1 MNERPSL
8 PDPGLGVRPWIG
20 PAIECA
26 AAMRAPEILLRV
38 GLAGSGVLLALA
50 LAEIAVRLL
59 VQPGAVS
66 DLRGLHEVHP
76 GRGWLY
82 GLRPGAEGRIS
93 ETGDAFY
100 RINADGFRGP
110 RHVRPRPD
118 AVSRVVVLGDS
129 VAFGY
134 GVEEAAAF
142 PRVLEQQLAAH
153 VPSRRIEVVNL
164 GVGGYNPWNE
174 AQLLADVGLGYQP
187 DLVLAQFCI
196 NDLNDPTVH
205 FDAQTRIALGSV
217 PDEAYPDPA
226 KRLVPRRAT
235 SRAAAGCAAS
245 KLCTLVRERWLAWRG
260 AEFDDSAKRAAI
272 LPVESDAGPEWRWLE
287 TRYLEMAAS
296 AAAGG
301 ARFAVLAVPYA
312 AQLDRP
318 APDPVQQRLLSMV
331 RRHGWTV
338 VDPLPAFRA
347 VHAAGTPLFLD
358 WWHPT
363 PAGHRIVAE
372 ETLRV
377 LGCAGELGDEAR
389 ASLRGDCPP

>member
-1 MNERPSL
+1 M
-8 PDPGLGVRPWIG
+8 PDR
-20 PAIECA
+20 
-26 AAMRAPEILLRV
+26 MRALRILLPRV
-38 GLAGSGVLLALA
+38 GLAGFGILFALA
-50 LAEIAVRLL
+50 LGEVAVRWL
-59 VQPGAVS
+59 VRPGPVS
-66 DLRGLHEVHP
+66 DLRGLHEVRP
-76 GRGWLY
+76 DRGWLY
-82 GLRPGAEGRIS
+82 GLRPGAEGRVS
-93 ETGDAFY
+93 ETGDALY

-110 RHVRPRPD
+110 RHARPRPD

-142 PRVLEQQLAAH
+142 PRVLEQQLADR

-205 FDAQTRIALGSV
+205 FDAQTRLALASV

-226 KRLVPRRAT
+226 KRLVPRRAP
-235 SRAAAGCAAS
+235 SRAVGWCAAS
-245 KLCTLVRERWLAWRG
+245 KLCTLVLDRWLAWRG
-260 AEFDDSAKRAAI
+260 TEFDDAARRAAI

-287 TRYLEMAAS
+287 ARYLEMAAS

-301 ARFAVLAVPYA
+301 ARFALLAVPYA

-318 APDPVQQRLLSMV
+318 APDSVQERVVSLA

-338 VDPLPAFRA
+338 VDPLAAFRSA
-347 VHAAGTPLFLD
+347 HAAGTPLFLD

-377 LGCAGELGDEAR
+377 LGCAGELGDGAR
-389 ASLRGDCPP
+389 DALRGDCPR